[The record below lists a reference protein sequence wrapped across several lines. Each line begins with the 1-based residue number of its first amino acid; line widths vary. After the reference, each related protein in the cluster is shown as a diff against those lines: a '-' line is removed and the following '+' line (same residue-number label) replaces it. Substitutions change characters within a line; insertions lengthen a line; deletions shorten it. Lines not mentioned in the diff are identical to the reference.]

1 MSNGKR
7 RANWETVLEA
17 RMNVAQMLISNLNT
31 DILNQITDLQNQVD
45 AMNQKLSLHRYI
57 LIGLG
62 FLTGFAAIVAVL
74 K

>member
-31 DILNQITDLQNQVD
+31 DLQNQVD
-45 AMNQKLSLHRYI
+45 AMKKDARRDRLWLAVGYLTSAMALGLVLS
-57 LIGLG
+57 
-62 FLTGFAAIVAVL
+62 